1 MGPQLHGAGW
11 VERERDVCA
20 PGDGEEQFSV
30 GVIACNKYNAGRS
43 PGLQLRRG
51 HAEFSLAPFARLRRF
66 GIPLHSKCS
75 LNLSKESVVS
85 FSSAE
90 VPYSRATDS
99 YCPTGAGELGGE

>member
-1 MGPQLHGAGW
+1 MCVPRGT
-11 VERERDVCA
+11 

-30 GVIACNKYNAGRS
+30 GVIACNKYNPGRS

-66 GIPLHSKCS
+66 GIPLHSKWS

-90 VPYSRATDS
+90 VPYSRATGFILP
-99 YCPTGAGELGGE
+99 YRCG